1 MPATLLTAIALLGPI
16 AAADDETSKTPDL
29 ERRRLQVDGRPAFV
43 ILPAKTTPGKPI
55 PWVLYAPT
63 LGEGLPN
70 ARDEGFLMRRFL
82 AAGIAIAGVD
92 VGESYGNPK
101 GRATF
106 DALHAHVVKT
116 YRFDSKACL
125 LARSR
130 GGLMAYCWAVEHPEK
145 VRCVA
150 GIYPV
155 CDIASYPGVA
165 RAAGAY
171 GLSTRGLA
179 AELSRHNP
187 IPRLE
192 PLAKAR
198 VPIFHI
204 HGDVDRTVPIEAN
217 SGALAKRYDEL
228 GGPIRLVIPKG
239 QGHNMWRG
247 FFENEAMADF
257 VVRHATG
264 SGRLPR
270 PVAHWKL
277 DDDDDTARDAV
288 GEHDGKIVGATR
300 APGKL
305 GSALLFDR
313 PQGQHV
319 AVAYSEDLALS
330 TFTVSAWVY
339 LEREPTFSG
348 ILGTRFGGEYSFDMK
363 VNASKVHGDIGDG
376 VRWIE
381 TRVNF
386 YREDVGK
393 DGQGGDLSIRRWYHI
408 VFVVDGGMNECRLWL
423 DGDIKKSVPFEG
435 TPRLMRPGQTL
446 RIGNSS
452 GDEFM
457 DGRIDD
463 VRIWAEALDGAR
475 VRTLFETR

>member
-1 MPATLLTAIALLGPI
+1 MTLSFLAIIALLGTI
-16 AAADDETSKTPDL
+16 GATDDDSKGPSL
-29 ERRRLQVDGRPAFV
+29 ERQRFRVDGRPGFV
-43 ILPAKTTPGKPI
+43 ILPAKTTPGKAH

-82 AAGIAIAGVD
+82 DAGIAIAGVD

-106 DALHAHVVKT
+106 DAFHAYVVEK

-125 LARSR
+125 LCRSR
-130 GGLMAYCWAVEHPEK
+130 GGLMVYCWAVEHPEK
-145 VRCVA
+145 VRCIA

-155 CDIASYPGVA
+155 CSIASYPGVA

-171 GLSTRGLA
+171 GLPEEKLA
-179 AELSRHNP
+179 AELSRHDP
-187 IPRLE
+187 IPRLG

-217 SGALAKRYDEL
+217 SGALAKRYAEL
-228 GGPIRLVIPKG
+228 GGAMRLVIPRG

-277 DDDDDTARDAV
+277 DDKGDVARDAV
-288 GEHDGKIVGATR
+288 GEHHGKIVGATKAR
-300 APGKL
+300 GKL
-305 GSALLFDR
+305 GSSLLFDR
-313 PQGQHV
+313 PKGHRV
-319 AVAYSEDLALS
+319 EVPYSETLSLS

-348 ILGTRFGGEYSFDMK
+348 IVGTRFGGEQTFDMK
-363 VNASKVHGDIGDG
+363 VNAAKVHGDIGNG
-376 VRWIE
+376 KSWIE
-381 TRVNF
+381 TKVNF
-386 YREDVGK
+386 YADDVGK
-393 DGQGGDLSIRRWYHI
+393 DGQGGDLALRRWYHI
-408 VFVVDGGMNECRLWL
+408 AFVIDTGSHECRLWL
-423 DGDIKKSVPFEG
+423 DGDLKKRIPFEG
-435 TPRLMRPGQTL
+435 TPRLMQPGQTL

-452 GDEFM
+452 TDEFM

-463 VRIWAEALDGAR
+463 VRIWDRALSDAQ